1 VEDGSLAVL
10 VAVPRPED
18 TAVVLALR
26 LLPLGEVKREGG
38 REGEDGVPA
47 VMRKSEGAEETR
59 DGVFATDRK
68 CTYLCRQS
76 ETRLLDSTFFGLA
89 NENALP

>member
-26 LLPLGEVKREGG
+26 SLPLGEVKREGG
-38 REGEDGVPA
+38 RGWSAGGD
-47 VMRKSEGAEETR
+47 EE
-59 DGVFATDRK
+59 
-68 CTYLCRQS
+68 
-76 ETRLLDSTFFGLA
+76 E
-89 NENALP
+89 